1 LNLPRNYIRRTVT
14 VLVLVIAGLVPSA
27 ITQNSSPDTGELKQ
41 LTDSLVAL
49 STQPAAAQS
58 GGNAQNVA
66 KRRYDLLLKLAA
78 KSPEQA
84 LRLMLPSDV
93 IARLPASAKAFL
105 EQDADEKGTLEIL
118 VEDYPDNTHRM
129 RYFLNT
135 ARERLELYFA
145 ANPPD
150 HLQTGAR
157 VRARGK
163 RLDSVLML
171 SSGATTATTPGGTTE
186 LQLQSLASPNTFG
199 AQSTLV
205 LLVNFSDNASQP
217 TTVEAARSLVL
228 TTVSNFDLENS
239 QNQTW
244 LTGDVYGW
252 YTLAMGSS
260 TCDTTTLATQANKA
274 ATNAGV
280 NLAQYTR
287 ILYMFPS
294 ISACGWAGLA
304 TIGGSPGQA
313 WINGYVTNTLVVAHE
328 MGHNFGL
335 YHSKTI
341 TNEYGDLFDTM
352 SVIS

>member
-1 LNLPRNYIRRTVT
+1 MNLPRNYIRRTMT

-27 ITQNSSPDTGELKQ
+27 ITQNSPPDTGELKQ

-93 IARLPASAKAFL
+93 IARLPAGVKAFL
-105 EQDADEKGTLEIL
+105 EQDADERGKLEIL

-260 TCDTTTLATQANKA
+260 TCDTTTLATLANKA

-294 ISACGWAGLA
+294 SLGYFASPVDNPPLHAPANTVGNGV
-304 TIGGSPGQA
+304 IGFGPVGTFPQMMIGSGRNY
-313 WINGYVTNTLVVAHE
+313 WVDVV
-328 MGHNFGL
+328 FTP
-335 YHSKTI
+335 K
-341 TNEYGDLFDTM
+341 
-352 SVIS
+352 